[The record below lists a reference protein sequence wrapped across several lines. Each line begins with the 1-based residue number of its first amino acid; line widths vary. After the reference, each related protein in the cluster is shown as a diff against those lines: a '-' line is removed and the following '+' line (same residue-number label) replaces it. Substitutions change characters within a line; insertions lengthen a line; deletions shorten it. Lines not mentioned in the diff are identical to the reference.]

1 MAHHLVTLASETDW
15 HGFRREARTLLAHLV
30 PPEQV
35 SWRTPG
41 ASTSE
46 LFGEVV
52 PPTRSEHVGGSV
64 FAVPASFLSLCEL
77 VILHVDPTRFALL
90 YRLLWRL
97 VHEPGLRHDSLDPD
111 RLRARRMA
119 QAVRRDMHRM
129 KAFVRFRTVEEPGA
143 DAPLHVAWFE
153 PEHHIVEAVA
163 PFFLQRFTGMHWAIL
178 TPECSVRW
186 NGEVLECGP
195 GASRDHAPPPDAGE
209 HLWLTYYRH
218 VFNPARLKLATMQ
231 RQMPRGYWHNLPEA
245 PLIDALARDAT
256 SRSERMIEATPTTP
270 MRRIPA
276 AARGPRSTEL
286 AMPDDPDHTDHPDYP
301 DPPELPEN
309 PQQALELLSQATD
322 RCRAC
327 PIGEHATQSVFGEG
341 PAAAAVMV
349 VGEQPG
355 DQEDLQG
362 RPFVGPAGRLFDKAV
377 ADLGW
382 SRDRLYVT
390 NAVKHFKFELRGKR
404 RMHKTPAQREIA
416 ICLHWLENEIAQV
429 RPRALIALGATAAR
443 ALLGRPV
450 PVMRERGQWHTDARG
465 LPVLVTLHPSALLRG
480 DPEQRE
486 SAYAQW
492 LQDLAVADEY
502 LAPRKRRTQKR

>member
-1 MAHHLVTLASETDW
+1 MAHHLVTLTGETDW
-15 HGFRREARTLLAHLV
+15 PGFRREARSLLARLV

-35 SWRTPG
+35 SWCTREG
-41 ASTSE
+41 STRE
-46 LFGEVV
+46 LFGEIALHEQGEN
-52 PPTRSEHVGGSV
+52 TGGGALV
-64 FAVPASFLSLCEL
+64 VPASFVSLCES
-77 VILHVDPTRFALL
+77 VILHADPARFALL

-97 VHEPGLRHDSLDPD
+97 VHEPGLRHDPLDPE

-129 KAFVRFRTVEEPGA
+129 KAFIRFRTVEEPDA

-163 PFFLQRFTGMHWAIL
+163 PFFVQRFTGMRWAIL
-178 TPECSVRW
+178 TPEGSLRW
-186 NGEVLECGP
+186 DGQALECGP
-195 GASRDHAPPPDAGE
+195 GASRDRAPPPDAGE

-218 VFNPARLKLATMQ
+218 VFNPARLKLAAMQ
-231 RQMPRGYWHNLPEA
+231 RQMPRSYWHNLPEA
-245 PLIDALARDAT
+245 PLIGALAGDAA
-256 SRSERMIEATPTTP
+256 SRSERMIEAAPTTP
-270 MRRIPA
+270 MRRIAA
-276 AARGPRSTEL
+276 AARGPGSMEV
-286 AMPDDPDHTDHPDYP
+286 AMPDNPDSPAYP

-309 PQQALELLSQATD
+309 PQQALEALRQATD

-382 SRDRLYVT
+382 SRDQLYVT

-404 RMHKTPAQREIA
+404 RMHKTPAQREVA
-416 ICLHWLENEIAQV
+416 ICLHWLESEIAQV
-429 RPRALIALGATAAR
+429 RPHAVIALGATAAR

-480 DPEQRE
+480 DPQQRE
-486 SAYAQW
+486 SAYARW
-492 LQDLAVADEY
+492 LQDLAVADAY
-502 LAPRKRRTQKR
+502 LAPRKHGAQKR